1 MSATH
6 PFVYRLD
13 AKEAKLAK
21 LQELVGGYI
30 DVVPAVCDEDAC
42 PGHDMA
48 VNSDGKALGQA
59 INEEASTMYM
69 AAKVRRGIPDNP
81 TTDIVVG
88 DVVLVTGG
96 PID

>member
-1 MSATH
+1 VKPVVH
-6 PFVYRLD
+6 RLD
-13 AKEAKLAK
+13 AKDATLAK

-30 DVVPAVCDEDAC
+30 DVEPAVCNEADC

-81 TTDIVVG
+81 TTDVVVG

-96 PID
+96 RID

>member
-1 MSATH
+1 MKPVVH
-6 PFVYRLD
+6 RLD
-13 AKEAKLAK
+13 AKDATLAK

-30 DVVPAVCDEDAC
+30 DVEPAVCNEADC

-59 INEEASTMYM
+59 TNREATLTYVN
-69 AAKVRRGIPDNP
+69 ARALRGIDSPA
-81 TTDIVVG
+81 TDVVVG

-96 PID
+96 RID